1 MRVAWDRIL
10 PCGFRPPM
18 LASCYVITFYC
29 PYVGSNPS
37 LLKIGPEMKNAPP
50 TGGHVFQQTET
61 IFKLIQDFIGTHV
74 LTQFQEDWAHNVAS
88 KVLTRKTAT
97 STFSHVFQQTG
108 TIFELIQSII
118 GTHVQ
123 TKFHEDWTINVA
135 SIEHD
140 KQKAITKA
148 HPNLPPPGSH
158 VFQTPGTISELVQ
171 SIIETH
177 VLTKFHED

>member
-10 PCGFRPPM
+10 PCGFKPPM
-18 LASCYVITFYC
+18 LASCSVITFYC
-29 PYVGSNPS
+29 PYVGSNPIYGANKS
-37 LLKIGPEMKNAPP
+37 SRRKNAPP

-74 LTQFQEDWAHNVAS
+74 LTLFQEDWAHNVAS

-118 GTHVQ
+118 GTYVL

-135 SIEHD
+135 SIE
-140 KQKAITKA
+140 KSATR
-148 HPNLPPPGSH
+148 LGSH
-158 VFQTPGTISELVQ
+158 VFQTPGTIFELVQ

-177 VLTKFHED
+177 VLTKFHEDGQHMGPLEC